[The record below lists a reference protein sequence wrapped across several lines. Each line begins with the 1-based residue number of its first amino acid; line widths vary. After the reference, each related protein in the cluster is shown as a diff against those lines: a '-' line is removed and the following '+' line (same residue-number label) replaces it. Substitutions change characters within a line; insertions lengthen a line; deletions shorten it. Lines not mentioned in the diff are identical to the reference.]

1 MPLVAAIWQECKGRD
16 VPGGEHE
23 ITFNRVPLDVVYGF
37 TLTPLIFSFAFPFCM
52 YLPPSL
58 LYTWVALLIGLR
70 VCHRNANGSRTVAA
84 PKIPWLLWAW
94 DRGHLYFPPAASER
108 SLCAA
113 GMGFRSL
120 ILRGIRMFP
129 SARYFARS
137 MPVVCGWGAIRYIE
151 PECLI
156 LWACCL
162 YIALVA
168 EGGGAG

>member
-1 MPLVAAIWQECKGRD
+1 MCVFVYVMHLMPLVAAIWQECKGRD

-84 PKIPWLLWAW
+84 PKIPWLL
-94 DRGHLYFPPAASER
+94 
-108 SLCAA
+108 
-113 GMGFRSL
+113 
-120 ILRGIRMFP
+120 
-129 SARYFARS
+129 
-137 MPVVCGWGAIRYIE
+137 
-151 PECLI
+151 
-156 LWACCL
+156 
-162 YIALVA
+162 
-168 EGGGAG
+168 